1 MTIYKAP
8 VEDIKFLFN
17 HVLNFKEISKLSGYE
32 DASPDIVEA
41 ILEQA
46 AKFYEQVLSPTNKI
60 ADHQGSKLQDN
71 KIITA
76 PILDDV
82 YKQLIEGGW
91 PGLACSRDFGGQ
103 GMPALLAVATDEMS
117 HSANMAFSL
126 CPMLSKGVV
135 TALTLYGSEK
145 QKEIYLSK
153 LISGTWSGTMNLT
166 EPQAGSDLSTV
177 KTSAKPI
184 DSHYLL
190 SGQKI
195 YITWGEH
202 ELAENIIH
210 LVLARIPNAPEGVK
224 GISLFIV
231 PKFLID
237 QDGNILKKN
246 DISCIG
252 IESKLGIHASPTCTM
267 SFGENDGA
275 IGYLVGPE
283 NQGLACMFAMMNEAR
298 LAVGLQGVAVSE
310 RAYQQAVAFSKD
322 RIQGNVPDN
331 KNAPIIE
338 HPDVRRML
346 MTMRGLIEGGRALTY
361 SAYMH
366 IDHKEKLDEEEK
378 VSYHQRRIDLLTPI
392 IKGWCTENSIEVT
405 SLGVQIHGGM
415 GFIEET
421 GAAQHLRDARI
432 LPIYEGTSGIQA
444 LDLVG
449 RKLMKDQGRS
459 ITELLAEL
467 NEVAQ
472 EAKKYNFE
480 DLAINIEIALKACK
494 EAIALLLNAKK
505 KDWFTLPAAS
515 FNMMMLLGGTVAGT
529 MLVKSAVAADA
540 IMKQNPNVS
549 VFYKNKIS
557 TAIFFAEHILPRNI
571 GYLRAIKYGSKS
583 IMAINAKD
591 F

>member
-1 MTIYKAP
+1 M
-8 VEDIKFLFN
+8 
-17 HVLNFKEISKLSGYE
+17 
-32 DASPDIVEA
+32 
-41 ILEQA
+41 
-46 AKFYEQVLSPTNKI
+46 
-60 ADHQGSKLQDN
+60 
-71 KIITA
+71 
-76 PILDDV
+76 
-82 YKQLIEGGW
+82 
-91 PGLACSRDFGGQ
+91 
-103 GMPALLAVATDEMS
+103 
-117 HSANMAFSL
+117 
-126 CPMLSKGVV
+126 
-135 TALTLYGSEK
+135 
-145 QKEIYLSK
+145 
-153 LISGTWSGTMNLT
+153 
-166 EPQAGSDLSTV
+166 
-177 KTSAKPI
+177 
-184 DSHYLL
+184 
-190 SGQKI
+190 
-195 YITWGEH
+195 
-202 ELAENIIH
+202 
-210 LVLARIPNAPEGVK
+210 
-224 GISLFIV
+224 
-231 PKFLID
+231 
-237 QDGNILKKN
+237 KKN

-322 RIQGNVPDN
+322 RIQGNVPGN

-346 MTMRGLIEGGRALTY
+346 MTMRGLIQGGRALTY

-405 SLGVQIHGGM
+405 SLGVQVHGGM

-480 DLAINIEIALKACK
+480 DIAINIEIALKACK
-494 EAIALLLNAKK
+494 EATALLLKTGK

-515 FNMMMLLGGTVAGT
+515 FNMLMLLGGTVAGT
-529 MLVKSAVAADA
+529 MLAKSAVAADA
-540 IMKQNPNVS
+540 IIKQNPDVS

>member
-1 MTIYKAP
+1 MTRYNAP
-8 VEDIKFLFN
+8 IDDIKFLFG
-17 HVLNFKEISKLSGYE
+17 HVLNFQEISKLSGYE

-41 ILEQA
+41 ILDQA

-60 ADHQGSKLQDN
+60 ADHQGSKLDGN
-71 KIITA
+71 KVITA

-91 PGLACSRDFGGQ
+91 PGLACSRVFGGQ

-135 TALTLYGSEK
+135 TALTLYGSDK

-166 EPQAGSDLSTV
+166 ESQAGSDLSVV
-177 KTSAKPI
+177 KTLATPV
-184 DSHYLL
+184 DDHYLL

-202 ELAENIIH
+202 ELTENIIH

-246 DISCIG
+246 DVSCIS

-366 IDHKEKLDEEEK
+366 TDYKEKLDEGEK
-378 VSYHQRRIDLLTPI
+378 ISYHQRRIDLLTPVV
-392 IKGWCTENSIEVT
+392 KGWCTENSIEVT

-449 RKLMKDQGRS
+449 RKLMKDDGRS

-467 NEVAQ
+467 NGVVK
-472 EAKKYNFE
+472 EAKEYNFE
-480 DLAINIEIALKACK
+480 DMAINIEIALNACK
-494 EAIALLLNAKK
+494 EATALLLSAEK

-515 FNMMMLLGGTVAGT
+515 FNMMMLLGGTVAGV

-540 IMKQNPNVS
+540 IIKQNPDAS
-549 VFYKNKIS
+549 VFYKNKVS

-571 GYLRAIKYGSKS
+571 GYLSAIKYGSKS
-583 IMAINAKD
+583 IMGINAKD

>member
-1 MTIYKAP
+1 MVI
-8 VEDIKFLFN
+8 IFL
-17 HVLNFKEISKLSGYE
+17 V
-32 DASPDIVEA
+32 
-41 ILEQA
+41 
-46 AKFYEQVLSPTNKI
+46 AK
-60 ADHQGSKLQDN
+60 
-71 KIITA
+71 
-76 PILDDV
+76 
-82 YKQLIEGGW
+82 
-91 PGLACSRDFGGQ
+91 
-103 GMPALLAVATDEMS
+103 
-117 HSANMAFSL
+117 
-126 CPMLSKGVV
+126 
-135 TALTLYGSEK
+135 
-145 QKEIYLSK
+145 
-153 LISGTWSGTMNLT
+153 
-166 EPQAGSDLSTV
+166 
-177 KTSAKPI
+177 
-184 DSHYLL
+184 
-190 SGQKI
+190 KI

-202 ELAENIIH
+202 ELAENIVH

-298 LAVGLQGVAVSE
+298 LAVGLQGVSVSE

-322 RIQGNVPDN
+322 RIQGNVPGN
-331 KNAPIIE
+331 KNVPIIE

-366 IDHKEKLDEEEK
+366 IDHKEKLDEEQK

-467 NEVAQ
+467 NGVAQ
-472 EAKKYNFE
+472 EAKK
-480 DLAINIEIALKACK
+480 I
-494 EAIALLLNAKK
+494 
-505 KDWFTLPAAS
+505 
-515 FNMMMLLGGTVAGT
+515 
-529 MLVKSAVAADA
+529 
-540 IMKQNPNVS
+540 
-549 VFYKNKIS
+549 
-557 TAIFFAEHILPRNI
+557 
-571 GYLRAIKYGSKS
+571 
-583 IMAINAKD
+583 
-591 F
+591 